1 MRDHCAYQRVYLLA
15 AFLATTI
22 TLGCTG
28 PRPAS
33 YESPQL
39 SRRLAFKRDLT
50 NTATRDFAAAVAD
63 RKDIAF
69 VNGQSIASQDFLSTL
84 IEARGLAL
92 LQQLLFL
99 EAVKGAAEKESIN
112 LTPALV
118 EREYDLT
125 LAEAADGNEK
135 KLTPKEREALID
147 SWCDRR
153 GIPRTELRIA
163 MQRQALLRQM
173 AKRKIRVTGALVE
186 EEFNRINGAK
196 VEVRHLQ
203 LPSRRSYARIKSRL
217 GRDEPFIN
225 LVHEYSINAISKA
238 SGGLLPP
245 FTRNDR
251 TVPERF
257 AEVAFALKPGEIS
270 PLFEAEGS
278 YHLIKLER
286 KIEATGGALGDGR
299 QDIERRLQRRLVTAE
314 MEKLGRQ
321 ILDAAKIEIEQEDL
335 RRQYIRDQKAG
346 RFEGPKLQG

>member
-1 MRDHCAYQRVYLLA
+1 MRQAD
-15 AFLATTI
+15 
-22 TLGCTG
+22 
-28 PRPAS
+28 
-33 YESPQL
+33 YESPRL
-39 SRRLAFKRDLT
+39 SRHLAAHHDLT
-50 NTATRDFAAAVAD
+50 ATASRDFASEVSD

-69 VNGQSIASQDFLSTL
+69 VNGNAINSQDFLSTL

-99 EAVKGAAEKESIN
+99 EAVKGAAAKEGIS
-112 LTPALV
+112 LTPTMV

-125 LAEAADGNEK
+125 LAEAADNPEK
-135 KLTPKEREALID
+135 KITPQEREALID

-153 GIPRTELRIA
+153 SIPRTELRIA

-173 AKRKIRVTGALVE
+173 AKRKIRVTGAQVE
-186 EEFNRINGAK
+186 EEFNRINGDK

-203 LPSRRSYARIKSRL
+203 IPARRSYAQIKSRL
-217 GRDEPFIN
+217 DRGEPFIN

-257 AEVAFALKPGEIS
+257 AEVAFALKPGEVS

-278 YHLIKLER
+278 YHIIKLER
-286 KIEATGGALGDGR
+286 KIDATGGVLGDRR
-299 QDIERRLQRRLVTAE
+299 QDIETRLQRRLVTAE
-314 MEKLGRQ
+314 MEKLGRE
-321 ILDAAKIEIEQEDL
+321 ILDAAKVEIEQEDL

-346 RFEGPKLQG
+346 RFDGPKLQG